1 MSIEP
6 IDRKRHMSN
15 PMKLDEFLSSQ
26 SSRSEAFTATVE
38 PIADNATDVKI
49 TPFHEGGGCGCSSSF
64 TLAKKMI
71 RSVKPTGNFHRC
83 CGKRLEIVE
92 IEFEEDASVPVAD
105 LMKRAARAGGEMHA
119 GMPHGIPQG
128 MPQGVPHEATPYP
141 MPGGGFSPYGARA
154 SARRGSGLVGR
165 WPIPWT
171 DCEIVCIEVC
181 TRFCGPTGWAC
192 CEWETRCGINCNGL
206 TAF

>member
-1 MSIEP
+1 
-6 IDRKRHMSN
+6 
-15 PMKLDEFLSSQ
+15 MKLDEFLSSQ

-38 PIADNATDVKI
+38 PIADDETDVKI
-49 TPFHEGGGCGCSSSF
+49 TPFHEVGGCGCSSSF

-71 RSVKPTGNFHRC
+71 RSVQPTGNFHRC

-92 IEFEEDASVPVAD
+92 IEFEESAAVPVAD

-119 GMPHGIPQG
+119 GMPREA
-128 MPQGVPHEATPYP
+128 MPNP
-141 MPGGGFSPYGARA
+141 MPGGDFPSHAARA
-154 SARRGSGLVGR
+154 AGRQGAGLVGR

-171 DCEIVCIEVC
+171 PCEVVCIEVC

-192 CEWETRCGINCNGL
+192 CQWETRCAINCNGISI
-206 TAF
+206 F